1 MQTVSCAASTCI
13 CAAADVAQD
22 MGESLSGGS
31 GAHVPPRRLIRIFHG
46 VVCLFESLIEAT
58 CSIDRESHA
67 TDYMKLLL
75 LIALYC
81 GAACTSYCAE
91 GHRTTFHSRK
101 ALLPKAV
108 HM

>member
-1 MQTVSCAASTCI
+1 MHQI
-13 CAAADVAQD
+13 KFNDI
-22 MGESLSGGS
+22 
-31 GAHVPPRRLIRIFHG
+31 RLYYIS
-46 VVCLFESLIEAT
+46 CLFVSLIEAT

-91 GHRTTFHSRK
+91 GHRTTFYSRK